1 MNWGPEPFLHQNQGF
16 LEVGRLPV
24 DKRDTRLLRFVAD
37 VCYKFVQASKLL
49 KIKYLWDLY
58 KNGHFALE
66 PRNSVILAVL

>member
-1 MNWGPEPFLHQNQGF
+1 MNWGPEPFLHQNHGF

-49 KIKYLWDLY
+49 QIKYLWD
-58 KNGHFALE
+58 
-66 PRNSVILAVL
+66 